1 VIANFLTGLREGLEA
16 SLVISILVAYLV
28 KSGRR
33 DRLPD
38 IWIGV
43 GAALALSL
51 SFGAVLQF
59 TSQSMSFEA
68 QETFGG
74 VMSIFAVGL
83 VTWMIFWMR
92 RTARFIKA
100 DLEGRVA
107 GALAMSRFAVVVIA
121 FVSVGREGIET
132 SLFLWA
138 STQTAG
144 GGVSPVVG
152 IVLGLG
158 SAVVLGYLMY
168 RSAVRVNLAKFFTYT
183 SYALV
188 VVAAGVLAYGVHDLQ
203 EAGRIGGGEDVL
215 FDISSAVPLTSWY
228 GSLLKGAF
236 NFTPAPTVVEFAVW
250 LGYLV
255 TVFALLLWPRKSPSS
270 APTPAAGM
278 GRRIAFGTLVGAA
291 TAVAV
296 GVVVSGTSAQ
306 GEPAAAD
313 SASVVSGDRSCDV
326 PRRHYEAGKVA
337 FRVTNAG
344 DDITEV
350 YLYGEKG
357 GSFSQIVNEVENIG
371 PGAVATMTVDLKPG
385 QYQVMCKP
393 GMVDDHAVGVVITVG

>member
-1 VIANFLTGLREGLEA
+1 VIANYLTGLREGLEA
-16 SLVISILVAYLV
+16 SLVVSILVAYLV

-38 IWIGV
+38 TWLGV
-43 GAALALSL
+43 GAAVAMSL
-51 SFGAVLQF
+51 TFGAVLQF

-92 RTARFIKA
+92 RTARHIKSE
-100 DLEGRVA
+100 LEGRVA
-107 GALAMSRFAVVVIA
+107 DALAMSRFAVAVIA

-183 SYALV
+183 SYGLV

-203 EAGRIGGGEDVL
+203 EAGRVGGSDDVL
-215 FDISSAVPLTSWY
+215 FDVSSAVPVTSWY

-250 LGYLV
+250 AGYLGI
-255 TVFALLLWPRKSPSS
+255 VFALLLWPRR
-270 APTPAAGM
+270 TPAATPSRPTGV

-291 TAVAV
+291 ALAV
-296 GVVVSGTSAQ
+296 GVIVSGTSAQ
-306 GEPAAAD
+306 EEPPAGARYL
-313 SASVVSGDRSCDV
+313 VESGNRSCDLAQ
-326 PRRHYEAGKVA
+326 RTFEAGKVA
-337 FRVTNAG
+337 FRVTNTG

-350 YLYGEKG
+350 YVYGRRNG
-357 GSFSQIVNEVENIG
+357 AFTRIVNEVENVG
-371 PGAVATMTVDLKPG
+371 PGASATMTVDLDPG
-385 QYQVMCKP
+385 RYQVMCKP
-393 GMVDDHAVGVVITVG
+393 GMVDDHAVGVVIAVR